1 MEDNYIYFELNNRK
15 LKINKNDSDDIYIW
29 RTKMGKW
36 NLNNPYYA
44 QLAVII
50 IPPSLNKNKTSF
62 RSKHNRKNVKINK
75 KNYKL
80 HRVVYLAFN
89 QTRNIHNSSKN
100 NQIDHIDN
108 NPCNNNIDNLR
119 ITTDTENKTNMKH
132 KGYYYHTKRKKYIV
146 QIQKNNKRVAC
157 KYCDTREI
165 AHNTYQELK
174 KIHHIIK

>member
-1 MEDNYIYFELNNRK
+1 MEDNYIYFELDNRK

-29 RTKMGKW
+29 RYKMGKW
-36 NLNNPYYA
+36 FLKNPYYA
-44 QLAVII
+44 QLTVFI
-50 IPPSLNKNKTSF
+50 IPPSS
-62 RSKHNRKNVKINK
+62 RSKYNRKRIQISK
-75 KNYKL
+75 KSYKL
-80 HRVVYLAFN
+80 HRVVYFAFN
-89 QTRNIHNSSKN
+89 QTWNIHNSSKN
-100 NQIDHIDN
+100 NQIDHIDG
-108 NPCNNNIDNLR
+108 NPCNNNIENLR
-119 ITTDTENKTNMKH
+119 VTTDSENKTNMKH